1 MKERKNQ
8 ANSDEHL
15 KLKLVYIT
23 RNREILDPGLIQEA
37 EFPTNLM
44 LKDEIKK
51 KYQFK
56 KFAKVKISNQ
66 NNEDHFRWEK
76 KHDDDDE
83 IVKKKSIQKIISNKK
98 TTIKRMR
105 TKFKRLKN

>member
-15 KLKLVYIT
+15 KLKLVYRT

-37 EFPTNLM
+37 EFPNNLM

-51 KYQFK
+51 N
-56 KFAKVKISNQ
+56 INL
-66 NNEDHFRWEK
+66 
-76 KHDDDDE
+76 
-83 IVKKKSIQKIISNKK
+83 KSLPK
-98 TTIKRMR
+98 
-105 TKFKRLKN
+105 